1 MKRYSVKVSAEAKAD
16 LDNILGYLKYE
27 KKNPQAVR
35 NVYKDYVETRK
46 ALAATADS
54 KRNPDS
60 LKLVER
66 GLKRIEFR
74 RHDYFMLFTIK
85 GDKAIITNIFHYL
98 EDFENKLR

>member
-35 NVYKDYVETRK
+35 NVYMDYVETRK
-46 ALAATADS
+46 ALATTAGS
-54 KRNPDS
+54 PKNPDRP
-60 LKLVER
+60 KLVER

-74 RHDYFMLFTIK
+74 QHDYFMLFRIE
-85 GDKAIITNIFHYL
+85 GNKAIITNIFHYL